1 MKQWVMAGL
10 LVLIML
16 AGAVPASAADLKVSK
31 SQVRLWIG
39 PDGAVRVNEIH
50 TYEIPDGT
58 DGVLRDFTYGT
69 HENVSGFRAGEVDG
83 SARVGEVA
91 DEEVRPVA
99 VKEGGTGWEL
109 LMDGR
114 GGKRT
119 FLLSYLLEDAL
130 KVYGGY
136 SDLEVG
142 LFSST
147 SYEFEGLRNFEVS
160 VVLPGNAGAASIRP
174 YTRNMNGSEVDVKD
188 NGVIFHDPLVEEPL
202 DAAYRLFFPSDVMA
216 DAVKGN
222 APQTLEEAAKAEE
235 KRYTYLA
242 AIRPYRETFENA
254 GFPIALAF
262 ILAGLA
268 GLAMPQRLPIAKRDE
283 AMILS
288 LDLVYLH
295 FVRWAGRFTPRAT
308 DAVLYGLLEKRAVSV
323 TGGPGEQVWEV
334 KGGTDRLE
342 PHEQLF
348 IRKLFRNTGGRRI
361 LGPAEIK
368 SDRAKRALKEW
379 HRSVLLMLEEAGTM
393 NLKIPKRVL
402 LISALIPTAAT
413 IIGVVV
419 AAMPAGWLAAFL
431 AGILVFLYLHAKNM
445 HWRWLGIAYGLYLT
459 LSVAAFDVP
468 DTGAVI
474 LLFVIGYLLVWL
486 FFPRALLVSR
496 FAYRLKYAI
505 NRLIYTGDRFRVPD
519 GTLEENRL
527 REHRVHVLAPKFKGL
542 AGMIR
547 NRKEKEVKADG

>member
-1 MKQWVMAGL
+1 MKQWVVAGL
-10 LVLIML
+10 LMLIML
-16 AGAVPASAADLKVSK
+16 AGAVPATAADLKVSK

-58 DGVLRDFTYGT
+58 GEVLRDFTYGT
-69 HENVSGFRAGEVDG
+69 HENVIGFRAGEVDG

-109 LMDGR
+109 LLDGR
-114 GGKRT
+114 GGRRT

-130 KVYGGY
+130 KVYDGY

-147 SYEFEGLRNFEVS
+147 SYEFEGLRNLEVS

-174 YTRNMNGSEVDVKD
+174 YTRNMNGSEVDVKE
-188 NGVIFHDPLVEEPL
+188 NGVIFRDPVVEEPL
-202 DAAYRLFFPSDVMA
+202 DASYRVFFPSGVMT
-216 DAVKGN
+216 DAVKGTE
-222 APQTLEEAAKAEE
+222 PQTLEEAAKAEE
-235 KRYTYLA
+235 KRYTHIA
-242 AIRPYRETFENA
+242 AMRPHRETFEKV
-254 GFPIALAF
+254 GFPLALAV
-262 ILAGLA
+262 ILAGLLSFA
-268 GLAMPQRLPIAKRDE
+268 VPQRLPIMKKDE
-283 AMILS
+283 DLILS
-288 LDLVYLH
+288 MDLVYLH
-295 FVRWAGRFTPRAT
+295 FVRWGGRFTPRSA
-308 DAVLYGLLEKRAVSV
+308 DAMLYGLLEKRAVSV
-323 TGGPGEQVWEV
+323 TGGPGGQVWEV
-334 KGGTDRLE
+334 KGSTERLE
-342 PHEQLF
+342 PHEQQF
-348 IRKLFRNTGGRRI
+348 IRKLFRNMGGRRI

-368 SDRAKRALKEW
+368 SDRAKRALREW
-379 HRSVLLMLEEAGTM
+379 HESVLLMLEEAGTV

-402 LISALIPTAAT
+402 LVSALVPTAAA
-413 IIGVVV
+413 ILGAVVS
-419 AAMPAGWLAAFL
+419 AMPAGWLAAFL
-431 AGILVFLYLHAKNM
+431 AGILVFMYLHVKNL
-445 HWRWLGIAYGLYLT
+445 HRRWLGIVYGLYLT

-468 DTGAVI
+468 GTGAVI

-519 GTLEENRL
+519 GTTEEKRL
-527 REHRVHVLAPKFKGL
+527 RENRVHVLAPKFKGL
-542 AGMIR
+542 ARMIR
-547 NRKEKEVKADG
+547 DREEKETKTDG